1 LELQTIMKP
10 IKDYINLLPQVEK
23 KRAPYAMWGVL
34 LALAFILVW
43 LGMFGSQ
50 YRQYRSLRNRFATL
64 SAQRQTLQSQA
75 DALRTELAI
84 VSPTGMT
91 RDKAALIQDIL
102 QERVLWSEVFKQLS
116 HIVPTGLWFDYLEGI
131 ADGKAQIKIKGGAF
145 NYISIADFM
154 VSMEKSGYFEHPQ
167 LSYAQKTVV
176 QGQDVVGFEIICG
189 MKKGEGAR

>member
-1 LELQTIMKP
+1 MKP
-10 IKDYINLLPQVEK
+10 VKDYINLLPQEVK
-23 KRAPYAMWGVL
+23 KPSPFASWGVL
-34 LALAFILVW
+34 LALVFILVW
-43 LGMFGSQ
+43 LGLFGQ
-50 YRQYRSLRNRFATL
+50 KVRQYRLLQNRSTTL
-64 SAQRQTLQSQA
+64 SFQRQALQLQA
-75 DALRTELAI
+75 DALHKELGI

-116 HIVPTGLWFDYLEGI
+116 LIVPTGLWFDYLEGI
-131 ADGKAQIKIKGGAF
+131 ADGKAEIKIKGGAF

-154 VSMEKSGYFEHPQ
+154 VSMEKSGYFIHPQ

-189 MKKGEGAR
+189 MKKAGGAR